1 MKRIVPSPQIIP
13 SSRRFFIIQQHP
25 AVFISAVLSS
35 VVSQAEIHHGEI
47 AFSSKPG
54 LLLLHFRISMTAEH
68 ELKCGKMLM
77 ELVVLLF
84 GVFLY
89 WVHYRG
95 LKSFRL
101 NAPKQTLKQTSREFI
116 KVLPNSTHT
125 ETDLVFHSFT
135 REWML

>member
-35 VVSQAEIHHGEI
+35 VVSQAEIHQGEI
-47 AFSSKPG
+47 SFSSKPG
-54 LLLLHFRISMTAEH
+54 LLLLHFRIPMTAEH
-68 ELKCGKMLM
+68 ELKHGKMLM

-84 GVFLY
+84 GVFLH

-95 LKSFRL
+95 LKSFGL
-101 NAPKQTLKQTSREFI
+101 NAPNKL
-116 KVLPNSTHT
+116 
-125 ETDLVFHSFT
+125 
-135 REWML
+135 